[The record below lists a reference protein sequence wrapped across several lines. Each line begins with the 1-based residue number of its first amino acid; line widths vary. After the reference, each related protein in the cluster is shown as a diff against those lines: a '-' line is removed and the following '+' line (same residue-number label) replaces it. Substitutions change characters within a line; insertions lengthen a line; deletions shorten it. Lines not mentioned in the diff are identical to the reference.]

1 MLMNG
6 LFSLLLEIDM
16 VMDMIILQDPKKCMA
31 ILMNMETIGTL
42 CNNLIVAF
50 G

>member
-1 MLMNG
+1 MNG

-31 ILMNMETIGTL
+31 ILMNMETISTL

-50 G
+50 R